1 MAYNERGEAENPRI
15 VVCVHC
21 MTRNA
26 PDFGTFAE
34 ALDGSHRVFCIGHTP
49 PLMVTERINA
59 VTDWL
64 SV

>member
-1 MAYNERGEAENPRI
+1 M
-15 VVCVHC
+15 HQ
-21 MTRNA
+21 
-26 PDFGTFAE
+26 
-34 ALDGSHRVFCIGHTP
+34 DGVEVIEYPGIGHTP

>member
-1 MAYNERGEAENPRI
+1 
-15 VVCVHC
+15 

-26 PDFGTFAE
+26 PDFDTFVE
-34 ALDGSHRVFCIGHTP
+34 ALDDSHRVFCIGHTP
-49 PLMVTERINA
+49 PLMVIERINA

>member
-1 MAYNERGEAENPRI
+1 MPGNGFAHRPIEDPAGCHDGGDAPRWAEVIEYP
-15 VVCVHC
+15 
-21 MTRNA
+21 
-26 PDFGTFAE
+26 G
-34 ALDGSHRVFCIGHTP
+34 IGHTP